1 MKYADINKRFTEI
14 VAEYISKGYT
24 INTAS
29 MRGSQGE
36 IAKVDLTNGT
46 EIIRVM
52 VNNFSDLSN
61 GIDGIQITV
70 GRSTDKALPNSSND
84 WNTIWCDHLEV
95 ISQEQFFKLGEDRK
109 GNVYYGTQT
118 EAMAAS
124 DLRLERYLARQIE
137 HQAEDL
143 TRKALE
149 IAKCIIRRRF
159 GAKRIYAEDIKV
171 SKYKSSYT
179 VMYKGKSYKLH

>member
-84 WNTIWCDHLEV
+84 
-95 ISQEQFFKLGEDRK
+95 
-109 GNVYYGTQT
+109 
-118 EAMAAS
+118 
-124 DLRLERYLARQIE
+124 
-137 HQAEDL
+137 
-143 TRKALE
+143 
-149 IAKCIIRRRF
+149 
-159 GAKRIYAEDIKV
+159 
-171 SKYKSSYT
+171 
-179 VMYKGKSYKLH
+179 